1 MIESIKN
8 KLWELLKEKR
18 VSLCMI
24 YNNEGEV
31 LWHRGRSIRSKWV
44 QEGEEFC
51 KSYILKIMSDGQ
63 AVARENGYITFS
75 GDGLSES
82 AERLRIKSI
91 IILPIDRDF
100 FLYVD
105 SGIQMTFDEN
115 EKAMISLLGSLLSEA
130 VQTIKKNR
138 DSSSGFS
145 GQSRAIQK
153 IRDMA
158 LKFAL
163 EEDCVLLLGETGVGK
178 SRMAEIIHN
187 YSGRKGQFV
196 VADTTTINENLF
208 ESVIFGHRKGSFTGA
223 TDDRR
228 GLVAEAHEGTLFFD
242 EIAEVPPSFQAKLLR
257 FIETKKYRVLG
268 DPVEKT
274 SDVRIL
280 AATNRDLKQLISQSK
295 FREDLYYRLNILVL
309 VIPPLK
315 DRKEDI
321 EAAVNDKI
329 RYLKGKEIGETFWN
343 AFLDYD
349 WPGNYRELYAVL
361 KRVGILCESPITGKD
376 VERMIGNGDS
386 VIAGPKEA
394 AHPDGCIET
403 LWNELTSGKNFWEVV
418 KEPFL
423 ARELNRREVTMVI
436 AGALEKTGGSYI
448 DAMEYLNLNRSEYK
462 KFMKFIHNN
471 RFQFTMVPKHAARV
485 PSP

>member
-18 VSLCMI
+18 ISLCMI
-24 YNNEGEV
+24 YNKEGEI
-31 LWHRGRSIRSKWV
+31 LWHRGRSIRCKWV
-44 QEGEEFC
+44 QEGEAFC
-51 KSYILKIMSDGQ
+51 KSFILRIINDGQ
-63 AVARENGYITFS
+63 AVSREDGYITFS

-82 AERLRIKSI
+82 AERLKIKSI

-105 SGIQMTFDEN
+105 SGNQVTFNEN
-115 EKAMISLLGSLLSEA
+115 EKTMIRLLGSLLSEA
-130 VQTIKKNR
+130 IQTIKKNQ
-138 DSSSGFS
+138 DSGSNFS
-145 GQSRAIQK
+145 GKSMAIQRIK
-153 IRDMA
+153 EMA

-178 SRMAEIIHN
+178 SRMAEVIHN

-223 TDDRR
+223 IDDRR
-228 GLVAEAHEGTLFFD
+228 GLVTEAHEGTLFFD

-274 SDVRIL
+274 SNVRIL
-280 AATNRDLKQLISQSK
+280 AATNQDLKQLISQNK

-309 VIPPLK
+309 AIPPLK
-315 DRKEDI
+315 ERKEDI
-321 EAAVNDKI
+321 EAAVKDKI
-329 RYLKGKEIGETFWN
+329 WYLKGKEIGNGFWD
-343 AFLDYD
+343 AILRCD
-349 WPGNYRELYAVL
+349 WPGNYRQLYAVL
-361 KRVGILCESPITGKD
+361 KRTGILCESPITGKD
-376 VERMIGNGDS
+376 IERMICNGGCRITYSKENGNNNGS
-386 VIAGPKEA
+386 
-394 AHPDGCIET
+394 IEEI
-403 LWNELTSGKNFWEVV
+403 WKELTSGKNFWEVV

-436 AGALEKTGGSYI
+436 AGALRKAGGSYI
-448 DAMEYLNLNRSEYK
+448 DAMEFLNLDRSEYK

-471 RFQFTMVPKHAARV
+471 RFQFTMVPKYAGNN
-485 PSP
+485 